1 MAKKPRSAA
10 WHLYLTA
17 VVPCCAVGYALYAQ
31 WRALPHEE
39 PPPEPVV
46 AEELPPA
53 PASSARQF
61 ADAFYEEVDRA
72 LEARGLWPALIRKER
87 GEIDR
92 IYVQVPADLPLSW
105 RSTQRS
111 HWPHRHTAD
120 AVRAQS
126 KRSAMCR

>member
-17 VVPCCAVGYALYAQ
+17 VVLCCAVGYALYAQ

-72 LEARGLWPALIRKER
+72 LEARGLWPALPLIGLAVAIGMHRLR
-87 GEIDR
+87 ALEI
-92 IYVQVPADLPLSW
+92 QL
-105 RSTQRS
+105 
-111 HWPHRHTAD
+111 
-120 AVRAQS
+120 
-126 KRSAMCR
+126 